1 MDGQRLRWGI
11 AMVTKVEL
19 QKLAK
24 AGRSAIEYRL
34 LGVLIRPRAL
44 TDADQTELAALKD
57 LMSRYDALM
66 SGCME
71 MPETAEAAND
81 ANGGKEG

>member
-1 MDGQRLRWGI
+1 
-11 AMVTKVEL
+11 MVTKVEL
-19 QKLAK
+19 QKMVT
-24 AGRSAIEYRL
+24 AGRTAIEYRL

-44 TDADQTELAALKD
+44 TDADQKELEALKD

-66 SGCME
+66 AVCLE
-71 MPETAEAAND
+71 KREIPEAAND